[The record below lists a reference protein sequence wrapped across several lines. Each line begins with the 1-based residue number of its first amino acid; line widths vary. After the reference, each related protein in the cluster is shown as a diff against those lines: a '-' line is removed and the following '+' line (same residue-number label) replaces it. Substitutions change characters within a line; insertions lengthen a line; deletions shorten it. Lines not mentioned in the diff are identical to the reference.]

1 MSHLDCLFVP
11 SDGQSGGLAMIWTK
25 DTNLNIVTYGLNHID
40 AIVTK
45 PKLGFKWRIIG
56 FYGHLNA
63 HKRKEFW
70 ELLAILNNRLC
81 LPWLR
86 RRLQ

>member
-40 AIVTK
+40 AIVT
-45 PKLGFKWRIIG
+45 
-56 FYGHLNA
+56 
-63 HKRKEFW
+63 
-70 ELLAILNNRLC
+70 
-81 LPWLR
+81 
-86 RRLQ
+86 